1 MIRIRE
7 LQNKPLVEAI
17 VELRWRI
24 DPEKGDPNYSIFVGR
39 LYNILESKYTYHEP
53 LPTSMMPEQ
62 IAGNI
67 VQHRFRAGENG
78 WPLVQVG
85 PGIVTLNE
93 TEKYNWGDFG
103 ERANRL
109 ARSVYRAYPK
119 AGELKMSS
127 LLLRYIDAVEIEHI
141 SKSVLDYVKDKLK
154 VSVVLP
160 RQLFES
166 GRTDREAKAFN
177 LVVAYQTKR
186 PKGTIT
192 LRLGIG
198 KKKGNKAL
206 VWETAVQSV
215 DEELPSLPNGFRA
228 WLKAAHNITDDWFFR
243 LIEGELEREFAGE

>member
-1 MIRIRE
+1 MRD

-17 VELRWRI
+17 VEMKWRV
-24 DPEKGDPNYSIFVGR
+24 DPEKGDPNYSIFIGK
-39 LYNILESKYTYHEP
+39 LYNVLESKYTYHEP
-53 LPTSMMPEQ
+53 LPSSMVPEQ
-62 IAGNI
+62 IAGNM
-67 VQHRFRAGENG
+67 VQHRFRAGGKDG

-93 TEKYNWGDFG
+93 TEKYNWDDFG

-109 ARSVYRAYPK
+109 VRNVYRTYPK

-141 SKSVLDYVKDKLK
+141 SESVLAYLKDKLK
-154 VSVVLP
+154 VSIVMP
-160 RQLFES
+160 MELFES

-177 LVVAYQTKR
+177 LLVAYQTKR

-198 KKKGNKAL
+198 KKKEKEAL
-206 VWETAVQSV
+206 VWETAVRSV
-215 DEELPSLPNGFRA
+215 DEELPTLPKGFRT
-228 WLKAAHNITDDWFFR
+228 WLKGAHNITDDWFFK
-243 LIEGELEREFAGE
+243 LIEGDLEKEFAGE